1 MKYYIDFYDNTYTK
15 TRKYILTMDKNIDE
29 NLLKYVISGIISG
42 FNLGSGF
49 GDDDPDYLR
58 YTDLSVGEKINYL
71 KEGLQKVFLDNNID
85 ICKEDDETFNL
96 NIIL

>member
-58 YTDLSVGEKINYL
+58 YADLSVGEKVNYL
-71 KEGLQKVFLDNNID
+71 KEGLKKVFLDNSID
-85 ICKEDDETFNL
+85 IYKENDEIFNL